1 MYVRTRQCPTSSRSF
16 AAYSWPFHGTETE
29 ETLNLSTA
37 RYDDAMRAQG
47 RAVDEFSSSHC
58 DFDLGSYSTV
68 MLPEPSK
75 GKKPDSKENDKV
87 QKTDKRRNS
96 LTDSSTFSTSASSNS
111 SSVDSEE
118 AAGLLGAL
126 CESKGTMTVPA
137 ENLCNSTGDEN
148 AKDGFDQY
156 RRAIRT
162 NTSPAEECRRRH
174 GFRSIADDV
183 GSEYVTN
190 DKQHV
195 NGETN
200 TSVRPAIHTRKRAEK
215 QRKEREKLEKKE
227 RDRAAAIQK
236 RVEEAEASRQA
247 AILASEKERL
257 ARDLLRKENRR
268 GQHKLGPVHYGT
280 SNFTPPVNSSVETPR
295 NVGPLVKLQASIGF
309 GIAATGVYDYYPRI
323 VGARISKPSCFY
335 SDLVGPWKEN
345 WRESYQDSYLREQNH
360 VGTLYVAK
368 DALEGVAKSMEQ
380 VASMASSP
388 FSNKWLKKL
397 LLLVLKGQ
405 VRKVWRRMQIIGDVL
420 RRYKVD
426 YRCNFLGL
434 TSMIEFVMQ
443 GITNLTKN
451 TANNTNIIM
460 FLSSQFSERKP
471 CFLNNHRQCLMMD
484 FILHCLAPSAAH
496 QLISERSFVTQQQA
510 VHFAAISGHPCQLN
524 VLLSHGTSTNEFDQS
539 KQAPVHYLVER
550 NNVLMVRQL
559 MWYGSDMSLLEQ
571 SASKIPSELYNVDNA
586 EVCTFLQLRMKA
598 LERVMA
604 SWLRAICAG
613 RLQLGCAASLLHSM
627 RFLEAHGRL
636 NDVGHTRTQEL
647 RKIKLALRR
656 DVIEEAKGE
665 NDHLVVF
672 MLPVAFTP
680 QDALMP
686 AECPHII
693 RKKMYEMY
701 PTYQLPSF
709 FMQNNPTMCLQNVG
723 DSPESSRV
731 FTMLSVFK
739 ETHNG
744 YLYAW
749 RLPYKASQL
758 KGVESAIMTCTVDVS
773 KINRQVAEQSMMFVQ
788 MFVVKSTCSPSSKQK
803 ME

>member
-1 MYVRTRQCPTSSRSF
+1 MLDVVKTDVTTAASMFLDYRKLQC
-16 AAYSWPFHGTETE
+16 
-29 ETLNLSTA
+29 
-37 RYDDAMRAQG
+37 
-47 RAVDEFSSSHC
+47 
-58 DFDLGSYSTV
+58 DLGSYSTV

-75 GKKPDSKENDKV
+75 GKKPESKENDKV

-96 LTDSSTFSTSASSNS
+96 LTDSSTFSTSTSSNS
-111 SSVDSEE
+111 SSVDSDE

-137 ENLCNSTGDEN
+137 ENLCSSPADEN
-148 AKDGFDQY
+148 TKDDFDQY

-183 GSEYVTN
+183 GN
-190 DKQHV
+190 DFANNEKQPV
-195 NGETN
+195 NGETAA
-200 TSVRPAIHTRKRAEK
+200 SVRPAIYTRKRAEK

-280 SNFTPPVNSSVETPR
+280 SSVTAPTHSSIEPPR
-295 NVGPLVKLQASIGF
+295 NVGPLAKLQASIGF

-323 VGARISKPSCFY
+323 VGARVSKPSCYY
-335 SDLVGPWKEN
+335 SDQVGPWKEN
-345 WRESYQDSYLREQNH
+345 WRESYQDSYLREHNH

-380 VASMASSP
+380 VALMVNSP

-397 LLLVLKGQ
+397 LQLVLKGK

-443 GITNLTKN
+443 GITNLTRDTAKN
-451 TANNTNIIM
+451 TNVIM
-460 FLSSQFSERKP
+460 YLSSQFSERKP
-471 CFLNNHRQCLMMD
+471 CFLNNHRQCLMID

-496 QLISERSFVTQQQA
+496 QLISERSFVAQQQA

-571 SASKIPSELYNVDNA
+571 SASKVPSELYNVDNA

-613 RLQLGCAASLLHSM
+613 KLQLGCAASLLHSM
-627 RFLEAHGRL
+627 RFLEANGRL
-636 NDVGHTRTQEL
+636 NDVGHPRTQDL

-656 DVIEEAKGE
+656 DVIEEARGE
-665 NDHLVVF
+665 TDHLVVF

-680 QDALMP
+680 QDVLMP
-686 AECPHII
+686 AECPHIV
-693 RKKMYEMY
+693 RRKMYETY

-731 FTMLSVFK
+731 FTMLPVFR

-749 RLPYKASQL
+749 RLPYKGNQL

-773 KINRQVAEQSMMFVQ
+773 KINKAIAEQSMMFVQ
-788 MFVVKSTCSPSSKQK
+788 MFVVKSTCSASSKQK
-803 ME
+803 VE